1 MKFDVF
7 RKLLVAAGIL
17 VLALLAFGCGGE
29 ELSSDLAAK
38 VGETEITVDQLDT
51 RVAEIQS
58 QLGEQVPTE
67 EQDPEGFETFRQ
79 QVLDYLITV
88 ELVNQKAA
96 EAGLTVSDEEVDA
109 QVEQI
114 KSMFGGDETK
124 FEEAI
129 AEQKLTVAELRDNL
143 REQELIKKM
152 IEEATKDVSV
162 SQEEVKASYEER
174 KESLQVGETRKMRHI
189 LFSPGSLAEEPGAK
203 VTEAEWQAAL
213 EEAQQV
219 REEIMG
225 GADFAEMAKQHS
237 DDPGSKEEGGD
248 LGNVQR
254 GTMVPEFDDAVFSLE
269 EGAISEPVK
278 TQFGYHLIQVQ
289 EINPER
295 TPSLEEV
302 QEALKAELEDEA
314 KRVAWED
321 WLKNTRE
328 ELNVVVQEGLE
339 YVTTTTEA
347 ADATGATDEGATSD
361 STEPTTEA
369 TAGETTETTG

>member
-7 RKLLVAAGIL
+7 RKLLVVAGIL

-38 VGETEITVDQLDT
+38 VGDTEITVDQLDT
-51 RVAEIQS
+51 RVAEIQA

-96 EAGLTVSDEEVDA
+96 EAGIEVSEEEVDT

-114 KSMFGGDETK
+114 KGMFGGDDAK

-129 AEQKLTVAELRDNL
+129 AEQNLTVPELRDNL

-162 SQEEVKASYEER
+162 SQEEVEAAYEE
-174 KESLQVGETRKMRHI
+174 KKDSLQVGETRKTRHI
-189 LFSPGSLAEEPGAK
+189 LFSPGSLAEEPGAE
-203 VTEAEWQAAL
+203 VTDAEWQAAL

-254 GTMVPEFDDAVFSLE
+254 GTMVPEFDETVFSLE

-321 WLKNTRE
+321 WLKSTRE
-328 ELNVVVQEGLE
+328 ELNVVVQDGLE

-347 ADATGATDEGATSD
+347 VDATAATDEGVTEDTTGTSV
-361 STEPTTEA
+361 E
-369 TAGETTETTG
+369 ETTETTE

>member
-1 MKFDVF
+1 MKLDVF
-7 RKLLVAAGIL
+7 KKVLAAAGIV

-51 RVAEIQS
+51 RVAEIQA

-67 EQDPEGFETFRQ
+67 EQDPEGFEIFRQ

-88 ELVNQKAA
+88 EVVNQKAA
-96 EAGLTVSDEEVDA
+96 EAGLEVSDEEVDT

-114 KSMFGGDETK
+114 KGMFGGDDAK

-129 AEQKLTVAELRDNL
+129 AEQNLTVEELRGNL

-152 IEEATKDVSV
+152 IDEATKDVEV
-162 SQEEVKASYEER
+162 SQEEIEASYEEK
-174 KESLQVGETRKMRHI
+174 KESLQVGETRKTRHI
-189 LFSPGSLAEEPGAK
+189 LFSPGSLAEEPGAE

-219 REEIMG
+219 REQITG
-225 GADFAEMAKQHS
+225 GADFSEMARQHS

-248 LGNVQR
+248 LGNVQQ
-254 GTMVPEFDDAVFSLE
+254 GTMVPEFDETVFSQE
-269 EGAISEPVK
+269 AGVISEPVK

-321 WLKNTRE
+321 WLKSTRE
-328 ELNVVVQEGLE
+328 ELDVVVQEGLE

-347 ADATGATDEGATSD
+347 GEQPADDPDTTDEGVTDD
-361 STEPTTEA
+361 STEA
-369 TAGETTETTG
+369 TVEETTETTE